1 LNEIKRNFSDIY
13 PSNNTRKSMLKE
25 KVIVITGA
33 SSGIGEATALL
44 LAEKGVRLALMARRE
59 DRMQLLAE
67 KVEALGS
74 ETLVIKVDIAVRD
87 QVAEA
92 FKKVFDH
99 WGRVDVLINNAGLM
113 PVSYLDKL
121 KIDEWDRM
129 IDVNLKGLLYC
140 IAGVLPGMKSQG
152 GGHIVNISSVA
163 GRRVW
168 PGFAVYNATKFG
180 VTALSEA
187 MRMELTPTM
196 NIKVTVVEP
205 GAVATELTTTITDQ
219 DILEGFSKRTGMVPL
234 QADDIARAIKY
245 AITQPENVNVSEVL
259 VMPRTQM

>member
-1 LNEIKRNFSDIY
+1 MKN
-13 PSNNTRKSMLKE
+13 
-25 KVIVITGA
+25 KVVVITGA
-33 SSGIGEATALL
+33 SSGIGEATAKKFVEAGANLVL
-44 LAEKGVRLALMARRE
+44 IARRE
-59 DRMQLLAE
+59 DRLQDLAQKLVDDFQTESMVVQL
-67 KVEALGS
+67 
-74 ETLVIKVDIAVRD
+74 DITDRAAVL
-87 QVAEA
+87 EA
-92 FKKVFDH
+92 FENIIH
-99 WGRVDVLINNAGLM
+99 AMGRVDVLVNNAGLM

-140 IAGVLPGMKSQG
+140 IAGVLPQMKSQG

-187 MRMELTPTM
+187 MRMELTPKM
-196 NIKVTVVEP
+196 NIKVTVIEP
-205 GAVATELTTTITDQ
+205 GAVATELTQRITDQ
-219 DILEGFSKRTGMVPL
+219 DILEDFGKRAVTPL
-234 QADDIARAIKY
+234 QAQDIANAIFY
-245 AITQPENVNVSEVL
+245 AVSQPNEVMVSEVV

>member
-1 LNEIKRNFSDIY
+1 
-13 PSNNTRKSMLKE
+13 MLKN

-33 SSGIGEATALL
+33 SSGIGEATAML
-44 LAEKGVRLALMARRE
+44 LAEQSTKIVLMARRI
-59 DRMQLLAE
+59 DRLNALAG
-67 KVEALGS
+67 KVRQLGS
-74 ETLVIKVDIAVRD
+74 EAYVVQVDLTQRK
-87 QVAEA
+87 QVEQA
-92 FKKVFDH
+92 FATVYSH
-99 WGRVDVLINNAGLM
+99 WGKVDVLINNAGLM

-140 IAGVLPGMKSQG
+140 IAGVLTGMKSAG
-152 GGHIVNISSVA
+152 GGHIVNVSSVA

-187 MRMELTPTM
+187 MRMELTPSF

-205 GAVATELTTTITDQ
+205 GAVATELTQTITDK
-219 DILEGFSKRTGMVPL
+219 DILESFAKRGEGMVPL
-234 QADDIARAIKY
+234 EAADIARAIKY
-245 AITQPENVNVSEVL
+245 AITQPDQVNVSEVL
-259 VMPRTQM
+259 VMPRTQF

>member
-1 LNEIKRNFSDIY
+1 
-13 PSNNTRKSMLKE
+13 MLKG

-33 SSGIGEATALL
+33 SSGIGEATAIM
-44 LAEKGVRLALMARRE
+44 LAEQEVKIVLMSRRVERMNETAKKIEQLGSQAYVVGVDLAVR
-59 DRMQLLAE
+59 AE
-67 KVEALGS
+67 VEAAF
-74 ETLVIKVDIAVRD
+74 IKIIN
-87 QVAEA
+87 
-92 FKKVFDH
+92 H

-113 PVSYLDKL
+113 PVSFLDKL

-140 IAGVLPGMKSQG
+140 IAGVLPGMKLQRS
-152 GGHIVNISSVA
+152 GHIVNVSSVA

-196 NIKVTVVEP
+196 NIKVSVIEP
-205 GAVATELTTTITDQ
+205 GAVATELTQTITDQ
-219 DILEGFSKRTGMVPL
+219 DILDSFAKRNGMIPL